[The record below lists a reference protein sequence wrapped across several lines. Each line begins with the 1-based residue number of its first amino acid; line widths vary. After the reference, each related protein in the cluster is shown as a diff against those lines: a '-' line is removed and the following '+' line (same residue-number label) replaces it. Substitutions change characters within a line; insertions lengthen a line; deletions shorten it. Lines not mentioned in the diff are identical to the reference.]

1 MFDTRQQQFVIGNY
15 FYQKKTHLDLNYIQY
30 LFDLIIEHDLDITS
44 TDISLLLINSIPM
57 KIKKNA
63 QCFTEEP
70 FVNLQFNIESE
81 KKVYEALKYSIW
93 LLISILALSDSQ
105 RNGCMALLVR
115 KTFYFQIMEI
125 MEINASRIFQY

>member
-1 MFDTRQQQFVIGNY
+1 
-15 FYQKKTHLDLNYIQY
+15 
-30 LFDLIIEHDLDITS
+30 
-44 TDISLLLINSIPM
+44 M

-115 KTFYFQIMEI
+115 KNFYFQIMEI